1 MSDTVIKADGISK
14 KYCRSIKHTMLYGA
28 ADITRRFLGIN
39 QHTEKLRNGEFWAVD
54 DLSFELKRGECLG
67 VIGSNG
73 SGKSTLLKML
83 NGIFMPDKGRIDIS
97 GRIGALIEVGAGFHP
112 MLTGR
117 ENIYVN
123 GSILGMSKND
133 INKNFDGIADFAEIG
148 KFLDSPVKHYSSGM
162 HVRLGF
168 AIAIHCN
175 VDILLIDEVLAVGD
189 LKFVLKCHSKMADMR
204 KKGVT
209 TVIVSHNINHIR
221 NICSNALWLDKG
233 SLIDHGNTLAIC
245 DQYEKEQQYN
255 EVVIQFREERII
267 QFVNVEVKDY
277 IIFNLTINDTYK
289 YRDSWIL
296 SVGIKNSSGQMI
308 VNENL
313 FGLFK
318 NGNHSFSFYNQLR
331 PGFYTLSLN
340 ISEGVI
346 DKVIEWNQDFFRFE
360 VPGSTGYSKGLLS
373 PQVIFHN

>member
-1 MSDTVIKADGISK
+1 MDVVMKAEGISK
-14 KYCRSIKHTMLYGA
+14 KYCRSLNHTMLYGA
-28 ADITRRFLGIN
+28 TDLARRFLGID
-39 QHTEKLRNGEFWAVD
+39 QHTEHLRRGEFWAVD

-67 VIGSNG
+67 IIGSNG
-73 SGKSTLLKML
+73 SGKSTLLKMM
-83 NGIFMPDKGRIDIS
+83 NGIFMPDRGRIDIT

-133 INKNFDGIADFAEIG
+133 INRKFDSIVEFADIG
-148 KFLDSPVKHYSSGM
+148 EFLDSPVKHYSSGM

-168 AIAIHCN
+168 SVAIHCN
-175 VDILLIDEVLAVGD
+175 VDMLLIDEVLAVGD

-209 TVIVSHNINHIR
+209 TVIVSHNVNHIR
-221 NICSNALWLDKG
+221 NICSSALWLDKG
-233 SLIDHGNTLAIC
+233 KLVDQGNALKIC

-255 EVVIQFREERII
+255 GLVIQFREERII
-267 QFVNVEVKDY
+267 QYVNVDVKEY
-277 IIFNLTINDTYK
+277 ININLTINDTYQ
-289 YRDSWIL
+289 YRDQWIL
-296 SVGIKNSSGQMI
+296 SVGIKNSSGQ
-308 VNENL
+308 VLVSECL

-318 NGNHSFSFYNQLR
+318 NGNNSFSFYNQLR
-331 PGFYTLSLN
+331 PGFYTLTLN

-360 VPGSTGYSKGLLS
+360 VPGSVGYSKGLLS
-373 PQVIFHN
+373 PQVIFND